1 MVVVACAD
9 AIPYDC
15 GCSGVL
21 QLLGVGVL
29 AVDQFT
35 LVLFCIDCGTGL
47 IVLGCNTFA
56 GESVVNELKVLSG
69 VTVLDAMAGCIAIVD
84 ARV

>member
-1 MVVVACAD
+1 MVVVACGAG
-9 AIPYDC
+9 IPYDC

-29 AVDQFT
+29 AVDQST
-35 LVLFCIDCGTGL
+35 EVLLCVGAAV
-47 IVLGCNTFA
+47 IVLGCDALA
-56 GESVVNELKVLSG
+56 GESVVNELSVLSG
-69 VTVLDAMAGCIAIVD
+69 VTVLEAMAGCIAIVD